1 MKQSVTEYLK
11 NQFADGMNVH
21 AYIIQ
26 AERAEIPAILKQCAR
41 IVLCPNQGNDDCNVC
56 RKVMKSEH
64 QDWISLPLDKG
75 KNRVTVEDI
84 SYLVEESMKRPVD
97 SGEVRV
103 FTIDASDSVSG
114 VAAVPWQNKLLKTLE
129 EPVGNTVIFIGVTNA
144 DSLLRTVIS
153 RCRVLRESKATVSE
167 IATVL
172 EQEGYL
178 ADKATIAA
186 ALCDGD
192 VEAGKKIIADGN
204 WMQCADKALQM
215 LTDNVSTKNALYYVS
230 AFTQNKEDLPKIMKC
245 LVLFLRESIAY
256 RVAQPLVTL
265 KEYQQQL
272 HAISANYSIESA
284 FHCINLIE
292 KSYKRLQNGGNA
304 IVEADNLVVSM
315 LEVKFRCR
323 I

>member
-11 NQFADGMNVH
+11 SQFAEGMNVH

-26 AERAEIPAILKQCAR
+26 AERSEIPSLLKQCAR
-41 IVLCPNQGNDDCNVC
+41 IALCPNQGNDDCIVC

-103 FTIDASDSVSG
+103 FTIDATDSISG
-114 VAAVPWQNKLLKTLE
+114 VGAVTWQNKLLKTLE

-144 DSLLRTVIS
+144 DSLLRTVVS
-153 RCRVLRESKATVSE
+153 RSRVLCQSKATVGE
-167 IATVL
+167 IAQIL
-172 EQEGYL
+172 QREGYL

-192 VEAGKKIIADGN
+192 LESAKKIIADSS
-204 WMQCADKALQM
+204 WMQCADKALAM

-230 AFTQNKEDLPKIMKC
+230 SFTQNKEDLPKIMKC
-245 LVLFLRESIAY
+245 LVLFLRESVAY
-256 RVAQPLVTL
+256 RVAQQLVTL
-265 KEYQQQL
+265 TEYQQQL
-272 HAISANYSIESA
+272 HAISCNYSIESA
-284 FHCINLIE
+284 FHCISLIE
-292 KSYKRLQNGGNA
+292 KSYKRLSNGGNA
-304 IVEADNLVVSM
+304 LVEADNLVVSM
-315 LEVKFRCR
+315 LEVKYRCR